1 MPSHRTSTPGRAGQ
15 RSGTHSTTTG
25 PEAPVGAKAGPVRQ
39 PSATCPGAKARR
51 AGQRSGTHSTTTSRE
66 AQVRNEAGPARRQSR
81 GGCANNLFSSHE
93 ERPNA

>member
-25 PEAPVGAKAGPVRQ
+25 PEAPVGAKAGPARQ
-39 PSATCPGAKARR
+39 
-51 AGQRSGTHSTTTSRE
+51 QR
-66 AQVRNEAGPARRQSR
+66 QQSL